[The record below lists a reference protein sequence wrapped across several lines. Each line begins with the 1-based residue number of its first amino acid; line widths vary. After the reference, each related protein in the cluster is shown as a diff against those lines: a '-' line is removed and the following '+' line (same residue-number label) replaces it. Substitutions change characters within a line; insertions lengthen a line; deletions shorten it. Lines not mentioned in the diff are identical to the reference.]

1 MTDPYNWKMPQIW
14 TIAKTILHFFV
25 FFVALGA
32 TTPPPTADVLSAWV
46 ECRKYVD
53 LGEIPAN
60 STILA
65 NPEIWS
71 AVVILRKDAKVIGVG
86 DSQEKDPIRGALQTA
101 LADARQRIIKINGD
115 SAPINWDKIT
125 LELELGSK
133 PEPLI
138 GGTYLEASREIEPAL
153 DGIAVR
159 RGNTWAAAH
168 PAVLQALNAAAAPDQ
183 TLLSLVM
190 QLGLPARDL
199 DALPTTERVG
209 LYTFEATRIVQPAS
223 TMLPTFVNRGSRL
236 QPTPGPSESVRS
248 AQTGTNEI
256 LKWFERSMIHAS
268 KSNEAQSA
276 GEQSALQ
283 SLGLRG
289 DYLPAEDKD
298 DSINAAPAEQSLAAF
313 ALARCAT
320 LNATDEAMA
329 IRARSVALEILT
341 ALHDVSEIEKDPLAD
356 PKSIAWIVLAAL
368 ELEVHGDHLKESPAA
383 ESLSS
388 NARDLLIK
396 MVSADVKDLRK
407 PQASDAAIDK
417 SSSENKVIFR
427 GDPLEQSLAAAA
439 LSSLDSAGKPL
450 VDRADLVKAIDQCW
464 NGSSRN
470 QIVGILGWLL
480 LADQKLGPVPE
491 NHAAIARAA
500 RAALS
505 HVQIGVHDGADSPV
519 TTRVPADLI
528 GAFSLSGFASKGATA
543 QTARP
548 GFALALMMTDPLLTP
563 VGEQYRARSMQ
574 IGVVRFLRQLAYDD
588 VSSYLARDPQRTLG
602 AIRTAPWDSRVAVA
616 GNAMALLCLEES
628 GFSIKTLN
636 SLLESSK

>member
-14 TIAKTILHFFV
+14 PIAKTILHFSII
-25 FFVALGA
+25 FFVVAFAA
-32 TTPPPTADVLSAWV
+32 TSTPPPTASALNAWN

-53 LGEIPAN
+53 MGEIPAN
-60 STILA
+60 STFLA
-65 NPEIWS
+65 LPETWS
-71 AVVILRKDAKVIGVG
+71 AVVILRKDAGVIGVG
-86 DSQEKDPIRGALQTA
+86 DSHEKDPIRGALRTA
-101 LADARQRIIKINGD
+101 LADARQRIVKMNGD
-115 SAPINWDKIT
+115 SAAIKWDQIT

-199 DALPTTERVG
+199 DAIPTTERVG

-223 TMLPTFVNRGSRL
+223 TMMPTFVNRGSLL
-236 QPTPGPSESVRS
+236 QPTPGPRESVQS
-248 AQTGTNEI
+248 AQTGTSEI
-256 LKWFERSMIHAS
+256 LKWFERSMIHAN
-268 KSNEAQSA
+268 KSSDSQSA
-276 GEQSALQ
+276 GEQRALQ

-289 DYLPAEDKD
+289 DYLPAEGKD
-298 DSINAAPAEQSLAAF
+298 DSINAAPTEQSLSAF

-320 LNATDEAMA
+320 LNANDAAMA
-329 IRARSVALEILT
+329 IRARTVALEILT
-341 ALHDVSEIEKDPLAD
+341 ALHDVAEIEKDPLAD
-356 PKSIAWIVLAAL
+356 PKSIAWIILAAL

-383 ESLSS
+383 ESLYA
-388 NARDLLIK
+388 NAKGLLIK
-396 MVSADVKDLRK
+396 MVAGD
-407 PQASDAAIDK
+407 DK
-417 SSSENKVIFR
+417 KAVILR
-427 GDPLEQSLAAAA
+427 GDPLEQSLAAATLA
-439 LSSLDSAGKPL
+439 SLDSAGKPL
-450 VDRADLVKAIDQCW
+450 VERAELVKAIDQCW
-464 NGSSRN
+464 TGTSRS
-470 QIVGILGWLL
+470 QIVGTLGWLL

-491 NHAAIARAA
+491 NHVTIARAA

-519 TTRVPADLI
+519 KTRVPPDLI

-628 GFSIKTLN
+628 AISIKTLN
-636 SLLESSK
+636 SLLESTK

>member
-1 MTDPYNWKMPQIW
+1 MTDPYTLKMLPIW
-14 TIAKTILHFFV
+14 PIAKTIFHFST
-25 FFVALGA
+25 FFIMVGA
-32 TTPPPTADVLSAWV
+32 TTPPPAEGVLNAWV

-53 LGEIPAN
+53 LGEIPEN
-60 STILA
+60 TKFFTLQ
-65 NPEIWS
+65 ETWS
-71 AVVILRKDAKVIGVG
+71 AVVILRKDGGVIGVG
-86 DSQEKDPIRGALQTA
+86 DSHEKDPIQSALRTA
-101 LADARQRIIKINGD
+101 LVDARQRILKINED
-115 SAPINWDKIT
+115 SAAIKWDQIT
-125 LELELGSK
+125 LELEIGSK

-138 GGTYLEASREIEPAL
+138 GGTYLEASREIQPAL

-199 DALPTTERVG
+199 DAIPTTERVG
-209 LYTFEATRIVQPAS
+209 LYTFDATRIVQPAL
-223 TMLPTFVNRGSRL
+223 TMMPTFVNRGSRIE
-236 QPTPGPSESVRS
+236 PTPGPTESVRT
-248 AQTGTNEI
+248 AQIATSEI
-256 LKWFERSMIHAS
+256 LKWFERSMIRPS
-268 KSNEAQSA
+268 TSSDSQPT
-276 GEQSALQ
+276 GEQRALQ

-289 DYLPAEDKD
+289 DYLPAEGKD
-298 DSINAAPAEQSLAAF
+298 DSINAAPTEQALAAF

-329 IRARSVALEILT
+329 IRARAVALAILT
-341 ALHDVSEIEKDPLAD
+341 ALQDVSEIEKDPLID
-356 PKSIAWIVLAAL
+356 PKTIAWIVLAAL

-383 ESLSS
+383 ESLYA
-388 NARDLLIK
+388 NAKDLLAK
-396 MVSADVKDLRK
+396 MVASETKDLRK
-407 PQASDAAIDK
+407 PPASDAAIDK
-417 SSSENKVIFR
+417 SSQENKVVLR

-439 LSSLDSAGKPL
+439 LASLDSAGKPL
-450 VDRADLVKAIDQCW
+450 TDRAALVKAIDQCW
-464 NGSSRN
+464 TGNSRT

-505 HVQIGVHDGADSPV
+505 HVQIGVHDGADSP
-519 TTRVPADLI
+519 TITRVPPDLI
-528 GAFSLSGFASKGATA
+528 GAFSLTGFASKGATA

-548 GFALALMMTDPLLTP
+548 GFALALMMSDPQLTP

-628 GFSIKTLN
+628 AISIKMLN
-636 SLLESSK
+636 SVLESSK

>member
-1 MTDPYNWKMPQIW
+1 MPQIW
-14 TIAKTILHFFV
+14 TIAKKVFYFFI
-25 FFVALGA
+25 FVLLVGA
-32 TTPPPTADVLSAWV
+32 TTPPPAASVLNAWI

-53 LGEIPAN
+53 IGEIPSN
-60 STILA
+60 SAGFSSPVT
-65 NPEIWS
+65 WS
-71 AVVILRKDAKVIGVG
+71 AVVILRKEGRVIGVG
-86 DSQEKDPIRGALQTA
+86 NSLENDPIRGALGRA
-101 LADARQRIIKINGD
+101 LADARQRMDKLGGEPT
-115 SAPINWDKIT
+115 AINWEQIT
-125 LELELGSK
+125 LELEVGSK

-159 RGNTWAAAH
+159 RGSTWATAH

-199 DALPTTERVG
+199 NEIPATERVG
-209 LYTFEATRIVQPAS
+209 LYSFEVTRIVQPAL

-236 QPTPGPSESVRS
+236 EPTPSPSESVQCAQS
-248 AQTGTNEI
+248 ATDEM

-268 KSNEAQSA
+268 KGSDSQPA
-276 GEQSALQ
+276 GEQRALQ

-298 DSINAAPAEQSLAAF
+298 DSINAAPTEQSLAAF
-313 ALARCAT
+313 AIARYAT
-320 LNATDEAMA
+320 LNSADEQKAL
-329 IRARSVALEILT
+329 RARTVALGILT
-341 ALHDVSEIEKDPLAD
+341 ALYDVSEIEKDPLAD
-356 PKSIAWIVLAAL
+356 PKTIAWIVLASL
-368 ELEVHGDHLKESPAA
+368 ELEIHGDHLKESPAGVA
-383 ESLSS
+383 LYE
-388 NARDLLIK
+388 NAKALLAK
-396 MVSADVKDLRK
+396 MVAADVKN
-407 PQASDAAIDK
+407 A
-417 SSSENKVIFR
+417 VILR

-439 LSSLDSAGKPL
+439 LASLDSAGKPL
-450 VDRADLVKAIDQCW
+450 VDHAELVKAIDQCW
-464 NGSSRN
+464 NGNSRS

-491 NHAAIARAA
+491 NHAAIARSA

-505 HVQIGVHDGADSPV
+505 HVQIGVHDGADSS
-519 TTRVPADLI
+519 TINRVPPDLV
-528 GAFSLSGFASKGATA
+528 GAFSLSGYASKGATA

-548 GFALALMMTDPLLTP
+548 GFALALMMRDPNLTP

-588 VSSYLARDPQRTLG
+588 VSSYLSRNPQRTLG

-628 GFSIKTLN
+628 VISIKMLN